1 LAGSRV
7 ASWGASLAAQTVG
20 QWGDSQVESWGVP
33 LVVQKASSKVFAWDG
48 HWDGQKAASWGS
60 QKAGTWVVSRGDR
73 WVSGSA
79 LRLVVD

>member
-1 LAGSRV
+1 
-7 ASWGASLAAQTVG
+7 
-20 QWGDSQVESWGVP
+20 